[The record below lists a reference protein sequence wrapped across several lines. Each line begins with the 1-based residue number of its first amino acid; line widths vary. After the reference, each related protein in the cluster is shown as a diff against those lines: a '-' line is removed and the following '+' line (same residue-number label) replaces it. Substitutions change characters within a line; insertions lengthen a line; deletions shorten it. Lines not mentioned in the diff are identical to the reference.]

1 MDITFNKVTVIT
13 GGSMGIGAGCTRV
26 FVEAGARVV
35 ICARGKEKG
44 ETLAA
49 ELTAKGPGSCH
60 FEACDVTRQDKIKK
74 LIKKTVAMH
83 GQLDCLINNAGMH
96 PDHASIDGFSVE
108 EFEGLLRLN
117 LVSYFAAC
125 KFALPHLRKT
135 RGSII
140 NMGSLVGTL
149 GQEGASTYVATKAGI
164 SGLTRALAID
174 EAKHGV
180 RVNCVLPGNIN
191 SPAALALPKDLYNE
205 AAHWSLLG
213 RWGEPEEVGYAC
225 LFLAS
230 DKAEF
235 ITGIDLII
243 SGGAEIGYGSKQMIS
258 GRTGS
263 AHGKDR

>member
-1 MDITFNKVTVIT
+1 MEITFDKVTLIT
-13 GGSMGIGAGCTRV
+13 GGSMGVGAGCARA

-35 ICARGKEKG
+35 ICARGREKG
-44 ETLAA
+44 EALAA
-49 ELTAKGPGSCH
+49 QLNAKGPGTCH
-60 FEACDVTRQDKIKK
+60 FETCDVTKQDEIKR
-74 LIKKTVAMH
+74 LVERTVAMH
-83 GQLDCLINNAGMH
+83 GRLDCLINNAGMH

-108 EFEGLLRLN
+108 EFEDLLRLN

-125 KFALPHLRKT
+125 KLALPHLRKT
-135 RGSII
+135 RGNII
-140 NMGSLVGTL
+140 NMGSLVGAI

-191 SPAALALPKDLYNE
+191 SPAALALPKDLYDE
-205 AAHWSLLG
+205 AAHWALLA

-230 DKAEF
+230 DKAAF

-243 SGGAEIGYGSKQMIS
+243 SGGAEIGYGNKQVIS
-258 GRTGS
+258 RRTGS
-263 AHGKDR
+263 AHGKGR